1 MGSAYVYEVPVKEC
15 VDEADDDLGH
25 SVPILVDLDIGL
37 TRRLGH
43 VSRNPL

>member
-1 MGSAYVYEVPVKEC
+1 MYEVPVKER
-15 VDEADDDLGH
+15 VDEADDDLGNP
-25 SVPILVDLDIGL
+25 VPIFVDLDIGL